1 MNRCTVQPTCSHD
14 FVTLTAICF
23 LARQLPMIVCFAY
36 FPKYCSGLF
45 TSLLLYSI
53 CLKKVMQTHCW
64 PFILPVLGMIRD
76 TFTSRTE
83 QKTKLTDLSKLTN
96 DHGISSVPLGVLFAL
111 ANAAGAGLGLVGA
124 QRLPLALQTVLVL
137 QVVLH
142 VRLQGERRDHFKQEA
157 RAKRKNNHFLPAVSS
172 DCLLYINQNSK
183 NSN

>member
-1 MNRCTVQPTCSHD
+1 
-14 FVTLTAICF
+14 
-23 LARQLPMIVCFAY
+23 MIVCFGSI
-36 FPKYCSGLF
+36 FSKVLF
-45 TSLLLYSI
+45 WPVYQSAFIFHLFKESDANTLLTTHSSLLE
-53 CLKKVMQTHCW
+53 HD
-64 PFILPVLGMIRD
+64 RD
-76 TFTSRTE
+76 TFTSQTE
-83 QKTKLTDLSKLTN
+83 QKRKLTGLSKLTN
-96 DHGISSVPLGVLFAL
+96 NHSISSVPLGVLFAL

-142 VRLQGERRDHFKQEA
+142 VRLQGEWRDHFKQAA